1 MSTVEFRNQT
11 ELDGERLLNLFLDA
25 AKGWSLGRVSVLVR
39 YSRSSDFSGTCFY
52 RDRRIHINLGRHVV
66 FPYSLATHV
75 ARAKTIGRRWYK
87 PAYYLHL
94 ADAYQLAVFIYLHE
108 VYHMLVKR
116 AKRNTRQK
124 ESMCDRFAARYM
136 ADRFGC
142 RIAERSGRAVER
154 SAWDF
159 QDVERFVSA
168 AREVRVTRAAR
179 RPVTTA
185 PVSGATGL
193 QLLLFGE

>member
-1 MSTVEFRNQT
+1 MSTIEFRNQT
-11 ELDGERLLNLFLDA
+11 ELDDERLLNLFLDA
-25 AKGWSLGRVSVLVR
+25 ARGWSLGRVDVLVR
-39 YSRSSDFSGTCFY
+39 HSRSADFSGTCFY
-52 RDRRIHINLGRHVV
+52 RDRRIHINLGRHLV

-75 ARAKTIGRRWYK
+75 ARARTMGRRWYK
-87 PAYYLHL
+87 PAYYLSL

-124 ESMCDRFAARYM
+124 ESMCDRFATRFM
-136 ADRFGC
+136 VERFGC
-142 RIAERSGRAVER
+142 RITERSGQAVER

-168 AREVRVTRAAR
+168 ARDGRALRAAR
-179 RPVTTA
+179 RPVPIA
-185 PVSGATGL
+185 RALEASGL